1 MTEEKTKKRYFIAK
15 VNNFPS
21 FRQAVQTS
29 QWACSDKTIPP
40 QPRDIL
46 SEAFSHGKVVI
57 IFSVSNC
64 HGWHGYAEMLN
75 SPGVTQTSE
84 VTADLD
90 VNLSET
96 DISSGPQNKSISEYT
111 VKTKVSNSSVET
123 STCNVFT
130 KATSTSEKA
139 FKFYYFDVIWRL
151 NYLEFGEQCLHSK
164 STENFTCI
172 EKPGG
177 DKIPLNKCRNWQEVD
192 SEVGE
197 FVCQE
202 MHKFY
207 DSLCRKREEKVQR
220 KTECQ
225 AEPFYKETSISTVK
239 ETWKKIVTQ
248 VEQNLGKVIL
258 ACPFGSQR

>member
-1 MTEEKTKKRYFIAK
+1 MAEEKTKKRFFIAK

-21 FRQAVQTS
+21 FRRAVQTN

-75 SPGVTQTSE
+75 SPGVLQSSE

-90 VNLSET
+90 VNVNET
-96 DISSGPQNKSISEYT
+96 DISSDPQIESISGES
-111 VKTKVSNSSVET
+111 VKTKKSDLSIKT
-123 STCNVFT
+123 GYTCT
-130 KATSTSEKA
+130 EAKLTSEKGS
-139 FKFYYFDVIWRL
+139 KFYYFDVLWKL
-151 NYLEFGEQCLHSK
+151 NYLEFGEQCLSSK
-164 STENFTCI
+164 STENLTCI
-172 EKPGG
+172 EKLGG
-177 DKIPLNKCRNWQEVD
+177 NKIPLNKCRNWQEVD

-197 FVCQE
+197 SVCRE

-207 DSLCRKREEKVQR
+207 DSLCKTREEKVQR

-225 AEPFYKETSISTVK
+225 TEPFYKETSILTVK
-239 ETWKKIVTQ
+239 ETWKKIVNQ